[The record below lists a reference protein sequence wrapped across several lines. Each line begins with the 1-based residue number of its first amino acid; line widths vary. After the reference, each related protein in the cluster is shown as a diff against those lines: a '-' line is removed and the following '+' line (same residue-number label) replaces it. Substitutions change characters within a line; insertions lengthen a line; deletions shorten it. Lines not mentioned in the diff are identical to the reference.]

1 MDKFTPE
8 DLWEEWRI
16 KEIELLPL
24 KIAKED
30 GLTSKNYKSLIS
42 PSLYS
47 SFMRYVE
54 LVNKYP
60 ENNREDVAVRASLEV
75 NGRY

>member
-24 KIAKED
+24 KMAKED

-42 PSLYS
+42 PS
-47 SFMRYVE
+47 
-54 LVNKYP
+54 
-60 ENNREDVAVRASLEV
+60 
-75 NGRY
+75 